1 MIHPFLLT
9 ACVLVAAF
17 TCMAAAAETA
27 AQPGPSTQPAAP
39 QPAAPMPNMTSHTLV
54 LLVLADN
61 PPKLDAAASAELQ
74 KQHLAHIQFMA
85 STGKVLV
92 AGPFANRDDDNLRG
106 MLIFSCDID
115 EARAMASDDPAV
127 KAGRLK
133 VVCMKWWTDQ
143 DALAFPWAEKHRAE
157 EHAAEKQANEKP
169 AK

>member
-1 MIHPFLLT
+1 
-9 ACVLVAAF
+9 
-17 TCMAAAAETA
+17 
-27 AQPGPSTQPAAP
+27 
-39 QPAAPMPNMTSHTLV
+39 MTSHTLV
-54 LLVLADN
+54 LLVLTDN

-92 AGPFANRDDDNLRG
+92 AGPFANRDDDSLRG

-115 EARAMASDDPAV
+115 VARAMASADPAV

-143 DALAFPWAEKHRAE
+143 DALAFPWAEKG
-157 EHAAEKQANEKP
+157 P
-169 AK
+169 

>member
-1 MIHPFLLT
+1 
-9 ACVLVAAF
+9 
-17 TCMAAAAETA
+17 
-27 AQPGPSTQPAAP
+27 
-39 QPAAPMPNMTSHTLV
+39 MTSHTLV

-74 KQHLAHIQFMA
+74 KQHLAHIQFMGN
-85 STGKVLV
+85 SGKVLV
-92 AGPFANRDDDNLRG
+92 AGPFANRDDDTLRG
-106 MLIFSCDID
+106 ALIFACDID
-115 EARAMASDDPAV
+115 EARAMASADPAV

-157 EHAAEKQANEKP
+157 KHRAEKP